1 MSAAREWLRLASD
14 PTIVRRALI
23 TCLVVGFVLTL
34 VNHAGEIVRA
44 EFSLTLLAQ
53 VGLTLAVPFTVVTIA
68 SVSAL
73 RGKETRAM
81 DEFLLL
87 EREMEVIG
95 KFPNQNPNP
104 VLRVSSDGELL
115 FANDASAPILE
126 ALDAQVGRPL
136 PPDFVT
142 RLREAAAADPI
153 RTVELMSGH
162 RTFAI
167 LPVDVEGFQFLN
179 LYGTDIT
186 AAKVIE
192 KFPTLNP
199 NPVMR
204 MSSDAL
210 LLYANAAS
218 GPIAQGMGIT
228 TGDPFPEEIAAR
240 IRQSCRGIGEAVE
253 VQAMGRIYELQPVEI
268 PELGFTNIYALDV
281 TAMRALDK
289 FPDANPNPVLRISR
303 QGKLLY
309 ANPAAELVKQALGAD
324 VGEELE
330 PATCDR
336 IQRIAGAGST
346 EVIEV
351 ERDGRIWALLTMPVF
366 EFDAVNMYGTEVTA
380 ARQLEQAHRENERL
394 LLNIL
399 PKSIATRLTDGEA
412 GIADHFDEM
421 TILFA
426 DIVGFTEMSMAMAPS
441 DLIEMLN
448 SVFSLFDGLSDRYR
462 LEKIK
467 TIGDAYM
474 VVGGLMSHEND
485 EAERVADMGLEILA
499 VIDRYGQETGTDLQ
513 VRVGMHA
520 GPAVA
525 GVVGIKKFIYDVWG
539 DTVNTA
545 SRMESHGIPSR
556 IQVTESTY
564 QRLRGSFEFERRGE
578 IEVRGKGM
586 MTTYLLVGRRGV
598 GAALDEVGSARSAG

>member
-14 PTIVRRALI
+14 PTILRRALI

-289 FPDANPNPVLRISR
+289 FP
-303 QGKLLY
+303 
-309 ANPAAELVKQALGAD
+309 
-324 VGEELE
+324 
-330 PATCDR
+330 
-336 IQRIAGAGST
+336 
-346 EVIEV
+346 
-351 ERDGRIWALLTMPVF
+351 
-366 EFDAVNMYGTEVTA
+366 
-380 ARQLEQAHRENERL
+380 
-394 LLNIL
+394 
-399 PKSIATRLTDGEA
+399 
-412 GIADHFDEM
+412 
-421 TILFA
+421 
-426 DIVGFTEMSMAMAPS
+426 
-441 DLIEMLN
+441 
-448 SVFSLFDGLSDRYR
+448 
-462 LEKIK
+462 
-467 TIGDAYM
+467 
-474 VVGGLMSHEND
+474 
-485 EAERVADMGLEILA
+485 
-499 VIDRYGQETGTDLQ
+499 
-513 VRVGMHA
+513 
-520 GPAVA
+520 
-525 GVVGIKKFIYDVWG
+525 
-539 DTVNTA
+539 
-545 SRMESHGIPSR
+545 
-556 IQVTESTY
+556 
-564 QRLRGSFEFERRGE
+564 
-578 IEVRGKGM
+578 
-586 MTTYLLVGRRGV
+586 
-598 GAALDEVGSARSAG
+598 